1 MELAKTKNFG
11 FRQEEN
17 TYQLCIWQKLKYL
30 WYIKN
35 SPNLK
40 KKKVGYT
47 PMTSE
52 ETLLKKM
59 QKKIIEDAHNF
70 YSFRKM

>member
-1 MELAKTKNFG
+1 M
-11 FRQEEN
+11 Q
-17 TYQLCIWQKLKYL
+17 
-30 WYIKN
+30 
-35 SPNLK
+35 
-40 KKKVGYT
+40 VGYT